1 MLKTFSAALI
11 AVTALGVK
19 VQTQSVVQAGA
30 ESLQVVPLKCAS
42 SVDIYLV
49 SSNTTRALS
58 SFLTCNFRNF
68 LLKYLHSNMKICQKL
83 CDIYTMFFLR
93 S

>member
-30 ESLQVVPLKCAS
+30 ESLQVVPLTCAS
-42 SVDIYLV
+42 SVDIYLGQFKYDA
-49 SSNTTRALS
+49 S
-58 SFLTCNFRNF
+58 CKF
-68 LLKYLHSNMKICQKL
+68 LLNL
-83 CDIYTMFFLR
+83 
-93 S
+93 